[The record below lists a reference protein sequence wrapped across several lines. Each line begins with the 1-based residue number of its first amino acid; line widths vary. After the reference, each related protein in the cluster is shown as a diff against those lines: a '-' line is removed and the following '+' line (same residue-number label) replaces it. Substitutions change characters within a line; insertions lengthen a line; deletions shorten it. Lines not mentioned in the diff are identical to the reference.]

1 MVVQY
6 ALNKNKIPALTE
18 TGLEKI
24 TNPDWFT
31 GVMWNNIKTDSIKK
45 NKPHLLV
52 WRNAHLGHFY
62 APYRGHSSVPNFK
75 L

>member
-24 TNPDWFT
+24 TNPDWYT
-31 GVMWNNIKTDSIKK
+31 GVMGNNI
-45 NKPHLLV
+45 N
-52 WRNAHLGHFY
+52 
-62 APYRGHSSVPNFK
+62 
-75 L
+75 